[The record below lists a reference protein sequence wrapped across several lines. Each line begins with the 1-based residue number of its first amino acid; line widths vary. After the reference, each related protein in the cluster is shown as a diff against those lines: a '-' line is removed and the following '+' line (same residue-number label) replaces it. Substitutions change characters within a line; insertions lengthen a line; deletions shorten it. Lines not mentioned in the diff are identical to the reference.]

1 MYRADGA
8 YGQFAIIDPDKDVV
22 IAITSASF
30 DPDRLLNIVWEK
42 LLPGITDK
50 EELEESDSYD
60 QLIYTNRELAIPG
73 LWNVRNKAHEDE
85 WSGIRYK
92 VSDGIVP
99 CFADLTG
106 GPGKWGSYGHNLSAL
121 SFEFQRTECRLHI
134 EDEDFASDLYAGMDG
149 TYHVSYVRGE
159 KFAASACWEE
169 ENVLNLV
176 VRALK
181 TVSGTRFRITFKE
194 NEISIRRCP
203 FMPQIGEKFAEL
215 DWDQLILKA

>member
-1 MYRADGA
+1 
-8 YGQFAIIDPDKDVV
+8 
-22 IAITSASF
+22 
-30 DPDRLLNIVWEK
+30 LNIVWEK

-50 EELEESDSYD
+50 EELEESDSYE
-60 QLIYTNRELAIPG
+60 QLRYMNGELAIPG

-85 WSGIRYK
+85 WSGIRYE
-92 VSDGIVP
+92 VPESVVP

-106 GPGKWGSYGHNLSAL
+106 GPGKWGSYGRNLSAL
-121 SFEFQRTECRLHI
+121 TFEFQRTECRIHI

-169 ENVLNLV
+169 ENVLSLV

-181 TVSGTRFRITFKE
+181 TVSGTRFRITFGEK
-194 NEISIRRCP
+194 EISIRRCP
-203 FMPQIGEKFAEL
+203 LMPQIGEKFAGQ
-215 DWDQLILKA
+215 DWDQLVLKA